1 MKSKFLFAA
10 AIAAMTASCTQ
21 ESIEAPV
28 SNLGE
33 RVAIESPSISIAK
46 DAVTRMTTM
55 NEYAGVKWLPG
66 DGFGAMLVDQVNN
79 ISASSWAGKYTIT
92 PDVKASNYLFA
103 YEVVDGNAM
112 FTTEA
117 EMVEGN
123 YIFYAPFNVAEDNR
137 SSLTIKTPL
146 VQEIKPSQ
154 RNSAL
159 TNFFEDKTS
168 PVFVAYKDLHAG
180 TDETEIGLDMYH
192 IFGIPMV
199 TLDNQ
204 YKTGA
209 GTEEDPFVYHDL
221 TVNKIVLKGTYMK
234 DAKIDNDK
242 VFSKLNIIGKAKSA
256 WKEDAYENAY
266 TADLYT
272 SCNTA
277 SGITLNFSEGGL
289 KVAKQTKEK
298 FFIVIPAAD
307 YNAGISAEFYVT
319 INGQEKKFA
328 SDITTNKAF
337 TLTAG
342 LPYAAQEYNADGT
355 IKQESKGSSFTFTMT
370 GTLTDVSTPT
380 IPVDGIE
387 NVDQLTA
394 YIKNVA
400 YRGGNIA
407 QVATEEAAKADPTT
421 KFFIK
426 DNHKVTINDEFINAV
441 ANSLIVN
448 GNGSVSFLDSDKVQ
462 LGNISQDYTLGGK
475 IQYAATTL
483 NSVGTLTTVIDNAN
497 LNVLSGTV
505 TATADRKYTITNNGG
520 TVVVPGAPTNG
531 SVIRNYEGKVKIT
544 GNLNDMAALTI
555 ENDGYD
561 HPTDDT
567 KDKIAYV
574 EIASGKTSKCYISNC
589 SHGYIQNYGYLYSV
603 DNGGV
608 IEMMDVNAGVDVD
621 VVDDGGIIINNVQC
635 PYVTFGGPVTA
646 TFSSI
651 PSSIVAN
658 INTIYLNNS
667 VELSGDEFTAGKV
680 FANIGN
686 VNVKAGKTITT
697 GTLMQQPANNVTFNV
712 YETTGSVKK
721 YTWTSGHP
729 MLDID
734 NDQSTW
740 VKKYTVNG
748 ATFEHVTFN

>member
-46 DAVTRMTTM
+46 DAVTRMTTI
-55 NEYAGVKWLPG
+55 NEYAGVKWQPG

-79 ISASSWAGKYTIT
+79 IGASNWASKYTIT
-92 PDVKASNYLFA
+92 PDTKASNYLFA
-103 YEVVDGNAM
+103 YEMVDGNAM

-242 VFSKLNIIGKAKSA
+242 VFNKLNKIGKAKSE
-256 WKEDAYENAY
+256 WKKAAFENAY

-272 SCNTA
+272 SCNNA

-289 KVAKQTKEK
+289 KVTKDKPEK

-328 SDITTNKAF
+328 SDIATNKAF

-355 IKQESKGSSFTFTMT
+355 IKQESKGSSFTFTMA

-387 NVDQLTA
+387 NVEQLTA
-394 YIKNVA
+394 YIKSVA
-400 YRGGNIA
+400 YRGGNIQ
-407 QVATEEAAKADPTT
+407 QVATEEDAKADPTT

-426 DNHKVTINDEFINAV
+426 DDHKVTINDEFINAV

-448 GNGSVSFLDSDKVQ
+448 GNGSVSFLNSDKVQ

-475 IQYAATTL
+475 ISYAATTL
-483 NSVGTLTTVIDNAN
+483 NSVGTLTAVIDNAK

-505 TATADRKYTITNNGG
+505 TATADKKYTIQNNGG
-520 TVVVPGAPTNG
+520 TVKVPGAPTAG
-531 SVIRNYEGKVKIT
+531 SKIT
-544 GNLNDMAALTI
+544 NISGTVEITGDLNNNNLTI
-555 ENDGYD
+555 YNNGYD
-561 HPTDDT
+561 DSDDT

-574 EIASGKTSKCYISNC
+574 EIPANKTCKAAIWNEKN
-589 SHGYIQNYGYLYSV
+589 GYINNYGYLYNV
-603 DNGGV
+603 TNGGIIDILDANAGIKGCMDNGGEV
-608 IEMMDVNAGVDVD
+608 K
-621 VVDDGGIIINNVQC
+621 NNVLC
-635 PYVTFGGPVTA
+635 PYVTYGGKVSA

-651 PSSIVAN
+651 PSKIVDN
-658 INTIYLNNS
+658 INTVYFNSS
-667 VELSGDEFTAGKV
+667 VELSGDEFTTGKV
-680 FANIGN
+680 FEKIGN
-686 VNVKAGKTITT
+686 VYVKAGKTITT
-697 GTLMQQPANNVTFNV
+697 RSDMKEPAKAVTFDV
-712 YETTGSVKK
+712 YEASVSTPM

-729 MLDID
+729 MKTVKVNQD
-734 NDQSTW
+734 TW
-740 VKKYTVNG
+740 TNKYNVN
-748 ATFEHVTFN
+748 AVTAVNVTF